1 MPTAAVQDSI
11 ESLARVIPWDK
22 VSTRLVRTIRESN
35 KNDLVE
41 EACRRNNSGR
51 SNTPGPSRIPNDAFT
66 KEMRMT
72 VNAVMSFMASCRN
85 STIPVSIVQRYK
97 DLSESFGNGLAR
109 AVSGNNNSGVM
120 THLRSFRA
128 EIQNL
133 TSECQIYVPSRTIYQ
148 KAVSGIIYILAFVN
162 LNYLFMSA
170 WSYFHARAFDS
181 GMMMHA
187 QASLIYESAKEIFN
201 SPRWAK
207 WILNVVTLG
216 TYSVSP
222 RGIVTKSDIAYD
234 YVKMYNELK
243 GLYLD
248 RVSKIVYQ
256 MIRYTIQFAVPC
268 SQAAVGASKTALEVF
283 AKILEPKNV
292 VLKPVHKM
300 FVILFIVSS
309 SIAMLRT
316 VVRRRQTI
324 VNTVF
329 RKLPMTVADLSSR
342 IYSMVTSMPS
352 LKRKRALN
360 PMVNVHRAMQMAGR
374 SVAAK
379 RQRASPTRYFN
390 AVSNSNNNFVNAASN
405 TNNNYRNAAS
415 NSSSNRSSN
424 SNSNR
429 SSNSE
434 SNEYYNAVNHAT
446 VDEVASMFGRLSLTN
461 R

>member
-1 MPTAAVQDSI
+1 MPNAAVQDSI

-22 VSTRLVRTIRESN
+22 VSTRLVQTIRESN
-35 KNDLVE
+35 KTDLVE

-51 SNTPGPSRIPNDAFT
+51 SNTAGPSRIPNDAFT

-85 STIPVSIVQRYK
+85 STISVSAVQRYK
-97 DLSESFGNGLAR
+97 DLSERFGNGLAR

-133 TSECQIYVPSRTIYQ
+133 TSECQIYPSRTMYQ

-268 SQAAVGASKTALEVF
+268 SQAAVGASKAALEVF

-324 VNTVF
+324 INTVF

-415 NSSSNRSSN
+415 NS
-424 SNSNR
+424 
-429 SSNSE
+429 E